1 MLVDLNDLATK
12 VLVQEYVNKIVNY
25 DSLDEL
31 NHNIHKLIH
40 TFEVVKMARELIE
53 CTVPKMSEDMAQTV
67 LNAAVL
73 HDIGR
78 CYQFKK
84 GIFDKTVQHGP
95 LGAEILQKK
104 LPHLTQEIEVTRF
117 HAELPSNNDPE
128 FAKDILDYVR
138 DADMLGNIRYE
149 IEHIDVFLEQYKG
162 LFSKEFIVDDEIL
175 SAAREHRPAERKNFK
190 YSNVWTSILTQI
202 LWMFALKTDAAKQ
215 LAKQQN
221 LFIRYRDALIS
232 KALPMFCDNKQCC
245 KLTEQILTIFPDS
258 YFKENAIW
266 TMKY

>member
-1 MLVDLNDLATK
+1 MLVDLDDLATK

-40 TFEVVKMARELIE
+40 TFEVVKMAKELIDY
-53 CTVPKMSEDMAQTV
+53 TVPKMSKGMAKTI

-78 CYQFKK
+78 CHQFKK
-84 GIFDKTVQHGP
+84 GVFDKTVQHGP

-104 LPHLTQEIEVTRF
+104 LPHLTQEIAATRF
-117 HAELPSNNDPE
+117 HAELPSDNDPE
-128 FAKDILDYVR
+128 FAKDVLNYVR

-149 IEHIDVFLEQYKG
+149 IEHIDVFLEQNKR
-162 LFSKEFIVDDEIL
+162 LFTKEFIIDDEIVN
-175 SAAREHRPAERKNFK
+175 AAQERRPAERQKFK
-190 YSNVWTSILTQI
+190 CSNVLTSILTQV
-202 LWMFALKTDAAKQ
+202 LWMFALKTDAAKE
-215 LAKQQN
+215 LVNRQN

-232 KALPMFCDNKQCC
+232 KALPMFCDDKECRQ
-245 KLTEQILTIFPDS
+245 LIERILTIFPDS
-258 YFKENAIW
+258 YFKEKTI
-266 TMKY
+266 

>member
-40 TFEVVKMARELIE
+40 TFEVVKMAKELIE
-53 CTVPKMSEDMAQTV
+53 YTVPKMSEDMAQTV

-78 CYQFKK
+78 CYQFKN
-84 GIFDKTVQHGP
+84 GVFDKTVQHGP
-95 LGAEILQKK
+95 LGAEILQQK
-104 LPHLTQEIEVTRF
+104 LPHLTQEIEATRF
-117 HAELPSNNDPE
+117 HAELPSDNDPE
-128 FAKDILDYVR
+128 LAKDVLNYVR

-162 LFSKEFIVDDEIL
+162 LFTKEFIIDDEIVN
-175 SAAREHRPAERKNFK
+175 AAQERRPAERKNFK
-190 YSNVWTSILTQI
+190 YPNVWTSILTQV
-202 LWMFALKTDAAKQ
+202 LWMFALKTEAAKQ
-215 LAKQQN
+215 LANQQN

-232 KALPMFCDNKQCC
+232 KALPMFCDDEECRLLSQ
-245 KLTEQILTIFPDS
+245 QILTIFPDS
-258 YFKENAIW
+258 YFKEKTI
-266 TMKY
+266 